1 MHIQDESATQNAYF
15 PEQGSIV
22 YDIVESSYCA
32 TNTHVDTSETCGKA
46 VVSMRKTLAPATV
59 ISLVALVLALIAL
72 VLATHVGSSTVQAS
86 DQVVHVVE
94 HAITDT
100 EVLVGNNKAG
110 DLGNQ
115 LVFANPVYNTA
126 DAKQVGHDN
135 GNCVRTV
142 KLQVWECYWT
152 VFLSGGQI
160 TVEGPYYDNGNDSWL
175 AITGGTG
182 VYREAHGQMLL
193 HARGNPVGSEYDFVY
208 YLD

>member
-1 MHIQDESATQNAYF
+1 
-15 PEQGSIV
+15 
-22 YDIVESSYCA
+22 
-32 TNTHVDTSETCGKA
+32 
-46 VVSMRKTLAPATV
+46 MRKTLAPTTV

-86 DQVVHVVE
+86 DKVVHVVE

-100 EVLVGNNKAG
+100 EVLVGKNKVG

-126 DAKQVGHDN
+126 DTKQVGHDN

-142 KLQVWECYWT
+142 RLQVWECYWT

-160 TVEGPYYDNGNDSWL
+160 TVEGPFYDNGSDSWL